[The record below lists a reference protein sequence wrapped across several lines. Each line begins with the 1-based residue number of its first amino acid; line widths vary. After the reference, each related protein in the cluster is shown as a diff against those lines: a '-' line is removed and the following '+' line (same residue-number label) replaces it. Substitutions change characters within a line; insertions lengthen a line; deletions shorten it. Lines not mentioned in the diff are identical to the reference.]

1 MAIFARVVVGV
12 DGTDWGFEALRQA
25 LALAPAEDARVEA
38 VTALD
43 TSPAA
48 RTGFEAA
55 HWVDVLSEEAK
66 EARDAAATI
75 LDDRAG
81 SSARIVRGTPLQV
94 LRHARDEADATLLAL
109 GARHSSRFLGIMLG
123 DTASELLHDGSCSVL
138 LARPQREGAWQ
149 PRRIVVG
156 LDGSAPALAA
166 LATADELASRIG
178 ATVEVV
184 CATSDGSR
192 VEDALDRP
200 RGQLGRSSTGR
211 RPRRTLTRGRPRRR
225 WLSRPARP
233 PCPRKRQRESRTPG
247 PLLRPGRARRLT
259 PRCGEAILGLGKS
272 FSENPPRSSARS
284 SRRLTR
290 QPTLSS
296 ACPRRIRRPASRS
309 RTGFATSG

>member
-1 MAIFARVVVGV
+1 MLPRVSRDTVPRWRSSRVSSSASTAPTGVSKRSARHSHSHRP
-12 DGTDWGFEALRQA
+12 TRAWKPSRRFIPARRH
-25 LALAPAEDARVEA
+25 APAS
-38 VTALD
+38 T
-43 TSPAA
+43 P
-48 RTGFEAA
+48 A

-75 LDDRAG
+75 LGDRAG

-94 LRHARDEADATLLAL
+94 LRQARDEADATLLAL
-109 GARHSSRFLGIMLG
+109 GARHSSRFLGVMLG

-184 CATSDGSR
+184 SATSGGSPTR
-192 VEDALDRP
+192 GRLDRP
-200 RGQLGRSSTGR
+200 RGQLGRRSAGR
-211 RPRRTLTRGRPRRR
+211 RPRRALTRGGPRRR
-225 WLSRPARP
+225 RLSRPARP
-233 PCPRKRQRESRTPG
+233 PRPRKRQRESRTPG

-259 PRCGEAILGLGKS
+259 PRCSEAILSL
-272 FSENPPRSSARS
+272 
-284 SRRLTR
+284 RRHEQSMLDDVR
-290 QPTLSS
+290 V
-296 ACPRRIRRPASRS
+296 
-309 RTGFATSG
+309 SGGPV